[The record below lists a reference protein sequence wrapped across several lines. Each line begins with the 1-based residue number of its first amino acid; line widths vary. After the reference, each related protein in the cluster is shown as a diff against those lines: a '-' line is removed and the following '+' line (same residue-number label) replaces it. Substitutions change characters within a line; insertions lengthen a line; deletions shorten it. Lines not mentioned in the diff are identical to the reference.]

1 MVMKHYLSEAEDVLK
16 SLNAAQEGITS
27 EEAGKREEKYGK
39 NKLQEAK
46 KTSIIKRFLQQ
57 LADPMII
64 ILIVAA
70 IISAVTATIEGG
82 EGYADVIIIMVVVL
96 TSNSGGHSGKQSRG
110 SDRSIAENV
119 CGNEQS
125 PPRWTDRSNQK

>member
-96 TSNSGGHSGKQSRG
+96 INAILGVIQESKAEAAIEALQKMSAATSKVLRDGR
-110 SDRSIAENV
+110 
-119 CGNEQS
+119 
-125 PPRWTDRSNQK
+125 

>member
-46 KTSIIKRFLQQ
+46 KTSIIKRFY
-57 LADPMII
+57 
-64 ILIVAA
+64 
-70 IISAVTATIEGG
+70 S
-82 EGYADVIIIMVVVL
+82 
-96 TSNSGGHSGKQSRG
+96 S
-110 SDRSIAENV
+110 
-119 CGNEQS
+119 
-125 PPRWTDRSNQK
+125 